1 MVQAERSPVC
11 SHPTTDAMEVREEPY
26 HGNKNFETWSVS
38 WWLTND
44 QVMCRR
50 CRALAI
56 EASHAVLDSSLVFD
70 GIWTTA
76 EAIRNLL
83 ADALRELVGELN
95 PVADQTSLF
104 TDLMDTALGEVDWH
118 EIADEFLKE
127 GSAALPPSNV
137 L

>member
-1 MVQAERSPVC
+1 MESP
-11 SHPTTDAMEVREEPY
+11 HEPY
-26 HGNKNFETWSVS
+26 DGFANYQTWAVR

-44 QVMCRR
+44 HEISRQCQK
-50 CRALAI
+50 LAHQATHVI
-56 EASHAVLDSSLVFD
+56 QKAAGVID
-70 GIWTTA
+70 GIADTA

-118 EIADEFLKE
+118 EIADEFLNGE
-127 GSAALPPSNV
+127 HAAFPPSV
-137 L
+137 SL